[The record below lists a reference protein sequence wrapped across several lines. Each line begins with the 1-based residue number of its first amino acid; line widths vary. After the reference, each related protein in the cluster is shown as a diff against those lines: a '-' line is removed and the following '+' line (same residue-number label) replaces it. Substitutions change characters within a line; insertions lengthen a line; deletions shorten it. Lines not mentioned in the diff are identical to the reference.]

1 MTLDKYL
8 VAKYVIIFR
17 SVSCFVVFFWLVGTS
32 TLELYQLRGV
42 LDCVVSRKGG
52 FRLLARCF
60 ATTSSK

>member
-1 MTLDKYL
+1 M
-8 VAKYVIIFR
+8 F
-17 SVSCFVVFFWLVGTS
+17 CCVFLAGG
-32 TLELYQLRGV
+32 YQYFGAVPATGV